1 MTSAAALFTGE
12 GAPLHDAS
20 VSDLGNF
27 SNIICTRPICHIL
40 FDADDPAAWQRDDVD
55 LVLALPMGP
64 GPHQLAPE
72 YHAAL
77 VAVLD
82 QGGRIALLG
91 THGEAVHAAIG
102 DVLAL
107 AGGGHA

>member
-1 MTSAAALFTGE
+1 MSALGDF
-12 GAPLHDAS
+12 
-20 VSDLGNF
+20 SD
-27 SNIICTRPICHIL
+27 IIRTHPNCHIL

-64 GPHQLAPE
+64 GPHQLASE
-72 YHAAL
+72 HHVAL

-91 THGEAVHAAIG
+91 THGEAVQAAVG
-102 DVLAL
+102 DVLTL
-107 AGGGHA
+107 VGGGRA